1 MYLSQRRK
9 DRFQSGPM
17 QTSERLR
24 LIAQQLCELADDLDV
39 EAKIGGRKL
48 EDLNWSMY
56 CQRMFQREGIQ
67 TIGQLI
73 RRSEFD
79 LRTIPNIGH
88 KSVREIRE
96 KLREP
101 GLALRP

>member
-1 MYLSQRRK
+1 
-9 DRFQSGPM
+9 M

-39 EAKIGGRKL
+39 ETKIGGRTL
-48 EDLNWSMY
+48 QDLDWSVD
-56 CQRMFQREGIQ
+56 CQRMFRREGIE

-73 RRSEFD
+73 RRSELD

-88 KSVREIRE
+88 KSVREIKE
-96 KLREP
+96 KLREL
-101 GLALRP
+101 GLKLRP